1 MLGPLVV
8 TKVMIPHPQLQGP
21 TVYQGPVTAVFYDE
35 SFKVTWNI
43 QMGVYNMPGGGKL
56 FRAVRT
62 SKEYTLTSV
71 KTGDSREKTPRQGAL
86 LRSTGSVDP
95 GARAVTITRTL
106 MRRGMSSHQEPW
118 ESVVEPGT
126 CTKAR

>member
-8 TKVMIPHPQLQGP
+8 TKVRIPHPQLQGP
-21 TVYQGPVTAVFYDE
+21 TAYQGPVTAVFYDE

-71 KTGDSREKTPRQGAL
+71 KTGDSREKTPRQGG
-86 LRSTGSVDP
+86 RSLAQKHWLSRPLCTGSD
-95 GARAVTITRTL
+95 
-106 MRRGMSSHQEPW
+106 HY
-118 ESVVEPGT
+118 
-126 CTKAR
+126 